1 MTVREYKDLRHF
13 TNRQLTADLRQVAP
27 GLDEPIVSRMVSG
40 LVGPSEEVA
49 EYIDSVVERVF
60 AIGSDMLF
68 GASGASYRPD
78 NLSVVES
85 EIFDRLAKGTKYYP
99 VTKHELCMMTGMSD
113 RQVRRTI
120 ENIRKKGGRVCT
132 SSRHFGYWIARNAS
146 DYAMVR
152 ADYLARIK
160 SLSETVRAMDSVLA
174 GQITWEEQRG

>member
-49 EYIDSVVERVF
+49 EYIDKAAEKVF
-60 AIGSDMLF
+60 AIGSDAFF
-68 GASGASYRPD
+68 GESGTSYRPAD
-78 NLSVVES
+78 LTAVEWAIY
-85 EIFDRLAKGTKYYP
+85 ERLERATKYFP
-99 VTKHELCMMTGMSD
+99 VSRRELCVMTGMSD

-132 SSRHFGYWIARNAS
+132 SSRHYGYWIARNAS

-160 SLSETVRAMDSVLA
+160 SLSETVKAMDSVLA